1 MEFTYSTWLYFED
14 DNFENAGTPSHI
26 FSKGGL
32 GNIAAGGDLNGMA
45 AQNGPGLYLDGTENK
60 LIVVMQTYESVGEI
74 ITIPDIPIKKWLSV
88 IIRLENRNL
97 DVYIN
102 GTIVIRHELEH
113 VPKQNYSDVYISQNG
128 GFSGEQS
135 SLRYFNRALTSMEI
149 QNMVQKGPNMSAGG
163 VSSPFPPYLSTRWF
177 FS

>member
-1 MEFTYSTWLYFED
+1 
-14 DNFENAGTPSHI
+14 
-26 FSKGGL
+26 
-32 GNIAAGGDLNGMA
+32 
-45 AQNGPGLYLDGTENK
+45 
-60 LIVVMQTYESVGEI
+60 
-74 ITIPDIPIKKWLSV
+74 LSV
-88 IIRLENRNL
+88 INRLENRKL

-102 GTIVIRHELEH
+102 GTIVVRHELEN

-128 GFSGEQS
+128 GFNGEQS

-149 QNMVQKGPNMSAGG
+149 QNLVQKGPNMSAGG